1 MSRLI
6 DSLARRY
13 GSTFWEGEASGA
25 SVLTTTYGAAG
36 QESLRQD
43 QTGWGLNAYS
53 GNGIVF
59 GAILARMSLF
69 SEVRFQY
76 QALDDHHL
84 FGSNR
89 PGGLTLLEHPWP
101 NGTTGEL
108 LSRMIQD
115 ADLAGNCYLWNTG
128 NELVRLPPQQVTIV
142 SQENVDPSGRTWRSV
157 IGYWWDPTMFGGA
170 PNPDHEGAQY
180 FTADEIAH
188 WCADEETEILTADGW
203 KDYTELNAGDEV
215 LTLNH
220 ETGLSEWQPVIEK
233 MVFPAQPRE
242 MVSMEGKEF
251 SSLTTPNHRWPV
263 EYRISRAGTYGRR
276 WVTSAT
282 IGAGDRIPVAAYSAD
297 LPAEPKWTDALVE
310 TVAWFWTE
318 GRFKSGSQPGI
329 RGRGIQIAQSRKNAA
344 NVARIRAALTVLFGA
359 STVRMDKTGPRAESA
374 KCWVESTD
382 DDMVIFSLSANAA
395 DVITEHCPQKVVMTA
410 FLRALTLAQLD
421 LFIKVSLLADNN
433 GPTRLGQKNSAM
445 AEQFALACI
454 LAGHGV
460 SIRPGAEKKRGYR
473 MTNVRILKKR
483 HFYPQES
490 SRDGSALKIERVDYD
505 GHVWCPRT
513 VNQTWLARRRGSVY
527 FTGNSPIPDPTANW
541 RGMSWLTP
549 VIREITADVALTDYK
564 IQFLNNAATPNIL
577 LKYKQKLLPGSID
590 ALRERMAVKH
600 GGMTNAFKTLVL
612 DQGADATIVGNTFEQ
627 MNFTTVQ
634 AAGENRIIIASGVP
648 GIVIGSK
655 EGLMAATYSNYAQ
668 AMRRFA
674 DITMRPLWRSVC
686 ACLASIVNVPDGS
699 RLWYD
704 TRDIAALQDDNK
716 QRADVLQVQAQ
727 AIGELAR
734 FGWDP
739 ESIIAAVTGN
749 DLTLL
754 KHPGPMV
761 DIMQA
766 VPKAS
771 PVALKLARPGD
782 PASPAV
788 PATVAPL
795 PAPPQAA
802 GG

>member
-6 DSLARRY
+6 DRLARRY

-128 NELVRLPPQQVTIV
+128 QELVRLPPQQVTIV

-188 WCADEETEILTADGW
+188 W
-203 KDYTELNAGDEV
+203 
-215 LTLNH
+215 
-220 ETGLSEWQPVIEK
+220 
-233 MVFPAQPRE
+233 
-242 MVSMEGKEF
+242 
-251 SSLTTPNHRWPV
+251 
-263 EYRISRAGTYGRR
+263 
-276 WVTSAT
+276 
-282 IGAGDRIPVAAYSAD
+282 
-297 LPAEPKWTDALVE
+297 
-310 TVAWFWTE
+310 
-318 GRFKSGSQPGI
+318 
-329 RGRGIQIAQSRKNAA
+329 
-344 NVARIRAALTVLFGA
+344 
-359 STVRMDKTGPRAESA
+359 
-374 KCWVESTD
+374 
-382 DDMVIFSLSANAA
+382 
-395 DVITEHCPQKVVMTA
+395 
-410 FLRALTLAQLD
+410 
-421 LFIKVSLLADNN
+421 
-433 GPTRLGQKNSAM
+433 
-445 AEQFALACI
+445 
-454 LAGHGV
+454 
-460 SIRPGAEKKRGYR
+460 
-473 MTNVRILKKR
+473 
-483 HFYPQES
+483 
-490 SRDGSALKIERVDYD
+490 
-505 GHVWCPRT
+505 
-513 VNQTWLARRRGSVY
+513 
-527 FTGNSPIPDPTANW
+527 SPIPDPTANW

-686 ACLASIVNVPDGS
+686 ACLASIVDVPAGS

-716 QRADVLQVQAQ
+716 QRADVLQVQAA